1 MAPSPASCRLSW
13 EDTGWDRG
21 GARRE
26 SYEAQLQGRA
36 PFSHS
41 LWSWV
46 SAILGPEFMCSCTA
60 VSPTCS
66 MAWDK

>member
-1 MAPSPASCRLSW
+1 MAPSPASCRLSR

-21 GARRE
+21 GARRRC
-26 SYEAQLQGRA
+26 EAQFHGRA

-46 SAILGPEFMCSCTA
+46 SAVLGPRAHVQPYRCESHTQYGLG
-60 VSPTCS
+60 
-66 MAWDK
+66 